1 MMDQVKAISM
11 REQKISHKASIMSK
25 SAKKVKKKKNKN
37 KKKGEIKFS
46 QNANQ
51 TIYYI
56 HILFLYCKYNDDL
69 LRRSAVLGFEGKV
82 HEIRTKN

>member
-1 MMDQVKAISM
+1 MMNQVKAISM

-46 QNANQ
+46 QNAN
-51 TIYYI
+51 
-56 HILFLYCKYNDDL
+56 
-69 LRRSAVLGFEGKV
+69 
-82 HEIRTKN
+82 